1 VCVCVCVCVTKMGF
15 QLRHAGME
23 ECVCVCVCVCVCAC
37 VRACVRACVCVSV
50 NVLSLVIVRERLSFW
65 EDKASFGV
73 AARGEDEA

>member
-1 VCVCVCVCVTKMGF
+1 M
-15 QLRHAGME
+15 RE
-23 ECVCVCVCVCVCAC
+23 
-37 VRACVRACVCVSV
+37 CVRACVCVSV